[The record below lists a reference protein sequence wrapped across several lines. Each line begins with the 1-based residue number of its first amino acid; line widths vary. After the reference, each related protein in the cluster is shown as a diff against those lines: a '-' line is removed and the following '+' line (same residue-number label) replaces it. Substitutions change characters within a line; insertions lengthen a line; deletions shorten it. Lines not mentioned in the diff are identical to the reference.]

1 MKVLQDNKSVWRSMD
16 DADKERYAEKVY
28 LHYRKHGFPYFPTD
42 IVWRAS
48 EFKKLKAYDYT
59 RCIDEDN
66 KLIKQSM
73 HGLALAWSY
82 HPHHYEIPCNDM
94 MTVMDA
100 FNDDDIFRRVIKKR
114 MRLGDNMSDN
124 GIRKMLK
131 IYSGVQCV
139 SNFRPTAAAAIY
151 EQFSPQGGFVYDMSS
166 GFGGRLLGAHISG
179 RKYIGVEPS
188 IKTFNGLNEMIDDFD
203 MDATILKQGSEYP
216 IPLDHG
222 TIDLCFTSPPYFDC
236 EKYSDEPTQSY
247 IKYPTAH
254 SWVNGFLRDTVTE
267 CHRVLKS
274 ESNLLL
280 NIQNVKTYPK
290 LVDDVI
296 EMVSGCGFKYVN
308 SWSLQ
313 LSNLTG
319 SGFKGE
325 PILIFKKR

>member
-1 MKVLQDNKSVWRSMD
+1 
-16 DADKERYAEKVY
+16 
-28 LHYRKHGFPYFPTD
+28 
-42 IVWRAS
+42 
-48 EFKKLKAYDYT
+48 
-59 RCIDEDN
+59 
-66 KLIKQSM
+66 M